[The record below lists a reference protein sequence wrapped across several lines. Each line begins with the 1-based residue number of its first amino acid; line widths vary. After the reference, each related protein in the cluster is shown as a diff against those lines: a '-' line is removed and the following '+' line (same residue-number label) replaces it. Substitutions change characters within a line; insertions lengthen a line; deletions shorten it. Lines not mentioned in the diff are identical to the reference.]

1 MSVEQSVSRAS
12 RIRVVR
18 ESERESLWFLGDNV
32 QIVVDSADTEGRLV
46 MAVHHAAASS
56 QPPLHEHDN
65 EDEIFFILQ
74 GEIKFWSV
82 DTVVN
87 AGVGDCVLL
96 PKDVPHTFQV
106 SPNSEAKWLVILT
119 PGGFDRFFRAVGTP
133 AGYPGPQRDWS
144 MDDETAKRLET
155 AAAECGIRLLG
166 PPGTLPEPTV

>member
-1 MSVEQSVSRAS
+1 MSIEAS
-12 RIRVVR
+12 APTTNRIKVVR

-32 QIVVDSADTEGRLV
+32 QLIVDSDDTEGRLV

-56 QPPLHEHDN
+56 QPPLHEHDS

-74 GEIKFWSV
+74 GEIKFWSE
-82 DTVVN
+82 DTVAN

-106 SPNSEAKWLVILT
+106 SPNSEAKWLVILS

-133 AGYPGPQRDWS
+133 AGYPGPQRGWS
-144 MDDETAKRLET
+144 MDRDTEKRLGQ
-155 AAAECGIRLLG
+155 AAADCGIRLLG
-166 PPGTLPEPTV
+166 PPGTLPEA

>member
-1 MSVEQSVSRAS
+1 MSNEALVSQAE
-12 RIRVVR
+12 RIKVVR

-32 QIVVDSADTEGRLV
+32 QLIVDSTDTEGRLV

-74 GEIKFWSV
+74 GEIKFWTE
-82 DTVVN
+82 DMVVN
-87 AGVGDCVLL
+87 AGAGDCVLL

-133 AGYPGPQRDWS
+133 AQYPGPQPGWT
-144 MDDETAKRLET
+144 MDEETASRLEK
-155 AAAECGIRLLG
+155 ASVECGIRLLG
-166 PPGTLPEPTV
+166 PPGTLPIPSA